1 MFQVFALLLLVVTL
15 FLSESLLIFLFYVK
29 ESSKTQL
36 ITALSVLGVIFLQFE
51 RILPLTYIGGNL
63 SEEGLSFCSTH
74 IPRKLSRSIF
84 IFLIEFN
91 SFSVLLLSSFNH
103 CSLLCALFLV
113 VFCLIYME
121 FYQLTFLLLGLSTE
135 TLRYII
141 KTG

>member
-36 ITALSVLGVIFLQFE
+36 ITALSVLRVIFLQFE

-63 SEEGLSFCSTH
+63 SKEGLSFCSTH
-74 IPRKLSRSIF
+74 SPRKLSRSIF

-121 FYQLTFLLLGLSTE
+121 FYQSTFLLLGLSTE
-135 TLRYII
+135 TLRYTI